1 MAVGVGW
8 GKDNRRHELPDNL
21 TENKKTIYYNGKEKH
36 RHSKSD

>member
-8 GKDNRRHELPDNL
+8 GKDNRQHELPDNL
-21 TENKKTIYYNGKEKH
+21 KTIYYNGKEKH

>member
-8 GKDNRRHELPDNL
+8 GKDSRRHELPDNL
-21 TENKKTIYYNGKEKH
+21 KTKKTIYYNGKEKH